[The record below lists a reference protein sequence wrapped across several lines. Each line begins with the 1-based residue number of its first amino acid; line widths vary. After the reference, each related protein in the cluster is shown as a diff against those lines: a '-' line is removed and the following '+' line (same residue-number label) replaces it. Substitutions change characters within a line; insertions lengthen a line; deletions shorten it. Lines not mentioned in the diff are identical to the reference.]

1 MFKRERG
8 RAAAGKGKLIG
19 NMLKTF
25 HLTLYKI
32 DIMLLDVKI
41 FQHKV
46 MVSRFACCTSF
57 VQLLFIYS

>member
-1 MFKRERG
+1 MLVQKRKG
-8 RAAAGKGKLIG
+8 AAAGKGKLIG

-46 MVSRFACCTSF
+46 MVSRFSCCTSF